1 MKRLASENCKGI
13 VQQDSSIDQHLSK
26 RVCQRP
32 FAILTLQ
39 KHRNGSWLTQLVERL
54 RTQTA
59 TEIVDIDTVSLDPAD
74 RLPWSVLVNRVSD
87 AAPSHLVKATLA
99 IMKIAELQG
108 IPVINGP
115 DCYSIGINKMC
126 HHAALAKVG
135 LRTPRTVVCRDVK
148 LLEECCLTHGLRFP
162 ILLKPNAGGFGAG
175 IIRLDDLPALRA
187 AVLDGSARVGEDG
200 VVLLQEYIQPASG
213 KVYRVWTLGSQ
224 VQCAVEAK
232 SSLDEV
238 LLRGICMCNV
248 TKLPDQ
254 TSVTPWEPPAAVA
267 SAVVQV
273 MEQSGADCGSVE
285 LLWPQEK
292 EKFGAEPYY
301 FDVNMLSTLPSDEE
315 LLLPAKLN
323 PWDELAQYILTAQN
337 QNSVQSNND

>member
-1 MKRLASENCKGI
+1 MKRSASETGKGTI
-13 VQQDSSIDQHLSK
+13 EQDSSIDQHLSK
-26 RVCQRP
+26 RICQHP
-32 FAILTLQ
+32 VAILTLQ
-39 KHRNGSWLTQLVERL
+39 KHRDGAWLTQLVKRL
-54 RTQTA
+54 QTQTA
-59 TEIVDIDTVSLDPAD
+59 TEILDIDTLSLDPAAC
-74 RLPWSVLVNRVSD
+74 LPWSVVVNRVSD

-99 IMKIAELQG
+99 IMKIAQLQG
-108 IPVINGP
+108 IPTINGP
-115 DCYSIGINKMC
+115 DCYSIGISKMC

-135 LRTPRTVVCRDVK
+135 LRTPRTIVCRDVK

-175 IIRLDDLPALRA
+175 IMRLDDLPALRA
-187 AVLDGSARVGEDG
+187 AVLDGSAKIGEDG

-213 KVYRVWTLGSQ
+213 KVYRVWTLGSK

-254 TSVTPWEPPAAVA
+254 TSVAPWEPPEAVA
-267 SAVVQV
+267 TAVVKV

-285 LLWPQEK
+285 LLWPQDE

-301 FDVNMLSTLPSDEE
+301 FDVNMLSTLPSDKE
-315 LLLPAKLN
+315 LLLPAKSN
-323 PWDELAQYILTAQN
+323 PWDELAQYILAAQN
-337 QNSVQSNND
+337 QKPVQSSNA